1 MTTNTNNSK
10 DEIICKLY
18 EDGYTLRHIGEM
30 IGKDHHY
37 IERRLIANNITI
49 EKHKTK
55 KPYTDEH
62 RKKISMSCKG
72 RTVWITGKK
81 HSREAIIKNM
91 KNHLKY
97 DVSYEWIDQFE
108 DLERVKYLNHA
119 LCRKRDYDGYD
130 TNEYKKYIEKFYN
143 DEKFVRLF
151 NSWKETGD
159 KYIKPSLD
167 HLIPKSKG
175 GTLGVDNIQFISWFE
190 NRAKN
195 DIPFEKWEELKRNI
209 NNYL

>member
-1 MTTNTNNSK
+1 MTTNIDNSN
-10 DEIICKLY
+10 DETICKMY
-18 EDGYTLRHIGEM
+18 NDGYTLRHIGEV

-37 IERRLIANNITI
+37 VKRRLVANDIVI
-49 EKHKTK
+49 VKHKTK

-62 RKKISMSCKG
+62 RKKVSMSCKG
-72 RTVWITGKK
+72 RTTWIKGKK
-81 HSREAIIKNM
+81 LGRVAIIKNM

-151 NSWKETGD
+151 NLWKETGD